1 MLEKLFNIFKR
12 KKDLTTSDK
21 HPYVSKLEFGIKTD
35 GTIDIVCHWPEFDDT
50 NEKAILNIAYFYAL
64 AIHAIDSGLLH
75 KEIIETMRQSAKLNE
90 FDTLFVHNVLYKLY
104 ELEKSQQYQK
114 NINLAHEPLIQPLD
128 VFKNM
133 N

>member
-1 MLEKLFNIFKR
+1 MLEKLFNIFNT
-12 KKDLTTSDK
+12 KKDLSFIDK

-35 GTIDIVCHWPEFDDT
+35 GTIDIMCNWPEFDE
-50 NEKAILNIAYFYAL
+50 NNQKAMLNIAYFYAL
-64 AIHAIDSGLLH
+64 AIHAINNGLLH

-104 ELEKSQQYQK
+104 ELEKSQQYQR
-114 NINLAHEPLIQPLD
+114 NIDLAHEPLIQPLD
-128 VFKNM
+128 VFKNI